1 VNFLPNAVLCS
12 AGSINTPR
20 LAYGQNAVFWDLPV
34 KGSARLRANRR
45 FLGFTRKR
53 QHPLTGKTAFSGI
66 CP

>member
-20 LAYGQNAVFWDLPV
+20 LAYGQNGDFWDLPV
-34 KGSARLRANRR
+34 KGSTRLRAKWR
-45 FLGFTRKR
+45 FLEYARKR
-53 QHPLTGKTAFSGI
+53 QRPLTGKMPFSGI